1 MPVFS
6 FSMTT
11 RRAYSQIGNHNSKVT
26 LMGVSY
32 SSESV
37 AALSVE
43 TEVRD
48 GNY

>member
-1 MPVFS
+1 
-6 FSMTT
+6 MTT
-11 RRAYSQIGNHNSKVT
+11 QRAYSQIGNHNSNVT

-37 AALSVE
+37 VERYVE
-43 TEVRD
+43 TDVRD